1 MVASESKVK
10 RSHISRR
17 LNLLRNYYNADIL
30 HSPTKVQTKESAVEL
45 LSEVYFLG
53 PIGAVFV
60 LPSPNNTSKTSDVKA
75 IQYLDTA
82 LRTTAPK
89 AILVNFLRNSAGICQ
104 RRVDA
109 GFQTFNVQW
118 QQSLDFNCVFRALD
132 KILNLKSKNVL
143 IKDDKLND
151 SRKGNIHANYKSKIK
166 SLEVVPNTNSM

>member
-10 RSHISRR
+10 RTHISRR
-17 LNLLRNYYNADIL
+17 LNILRNYYNADIL

-60 LPSPNNTSKTSDVKA
+60 LPSSNTTSKTSDIKA

-143 IKDDKLND
+143 IKDDKLNEN
-151 SRKGNIHANYKSKIK
+151 RTGNIHANYKSKTK
-166 SLEVVPNTNSM
+166 SQKVVPNNNIM